1 MIDAK
6 GLKGLTHISNV
17 GISFFRGLIKA
28 MKNFVPPHYQ

>member
-6 GLKGLTHISNV
+6 GLKGLTHISKV

-28 MKNFVPPHYQ
+28 MKNFITPHYQ